1 MTSGNGNRR
10 QFVDFSLF
18 SVQDF
23 AKNWAI
29 HSIFAVNSILR
40 DSLIMIKDIA
50 RRSCILFTSSVN
62 HLTTDHWP
70 KGGTGAGPP
79 ILVGL
84 ALGFAQS
91 RCEILGISFLP
102 LRLFTQKC
110 RWATPYFGTMPVSMI
125 FILYSLINYSYLP
138 GNGRLSRWN
147 VACKIAITNIKS
159 SIRCEYNQI
168 NGTFASV
175 QVTFYYNFS
184 CP

>member
-40 DSLIMIKDIA
+40 DSLIIIKDIA

-110 RWATPYFGTMPVSMI
+110 RWATPLFRNHACVNDI
-125 FILYSLINYSYLP
+125 YSVFPNKLFLFAWKWGIIQVKCCVQNRTLNQAFDS
-138 GNGRLSRWN
+138 N
-147 VACKIAITNIKS
+147 
-159 SIRCEYNQI
+159 EYNQI